1 MKAKELLFIWPS
13 LFAFV
18 FLEYL
23 NIYICFI
30 FFIYILIVQQWLL
43 KIGKFSCRYILGY
56 PQMQN
61 FLMKDKTVVAGFYVR
76 VCVNFFL

>member
-30 FFIYILIVQQWLL
+30 FFIYILIVHQWLL

-56 PQMQN
+56 PQM
-61 FLMKDKTVVAGFYVR
+61 
-76 VCVNFFL
+76 